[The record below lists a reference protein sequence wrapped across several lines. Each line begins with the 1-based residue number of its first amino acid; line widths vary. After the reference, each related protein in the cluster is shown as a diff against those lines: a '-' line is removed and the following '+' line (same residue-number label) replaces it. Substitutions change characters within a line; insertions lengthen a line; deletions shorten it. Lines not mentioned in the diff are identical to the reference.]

1 MDVNEKSNAVK
12 YSLATPFTFFEWMR
26 LVLSQTNGTAGAC
39 AVIILSMS
47 AQALLRA
54 SPSVSAALSIAA
66 SIFGSLSWARLL
78 LPPSGEKFEPLN
90 VGSSIDCGSLKS
102 LNQPAEP
109 QTATFF
115 FGCWHHSV
123 YTAAG
128 ALLLRLLA
136 PLRVH
141 RVLRHRAEADL
152 EAELL
157 ELGLGD
163 LGLGLARVDV
173 RGDHEELVAAVVLA

>member
-1 MDVNEKSNAVK
+1 MEVNERSNAVK

-47 AQALLRA
+47 AQAWLRA
-54 SPSVSAALSIAA
+54 EPSSNEALSIAA

-78 LPPSGEKFEPLN
+78 LPPSLEMFEPLN

-109 QTATFF
+109 QMATFLA
-115 FGCWHHSV
+115 GCWHQSV
-123 YTAAG
+123 NMACCG
-128 ALLLRLLA
+128 
-136 PLRVH
+136 
-141 RVLRHRAEADL
+141 
-152 EAELL
+152 
-157 ELGLGD
+157 G
-163 LGLGLARVDV
+163 V
-173 RGDHEELVAAVVLA
+173 RRGSLKRSFSRWA